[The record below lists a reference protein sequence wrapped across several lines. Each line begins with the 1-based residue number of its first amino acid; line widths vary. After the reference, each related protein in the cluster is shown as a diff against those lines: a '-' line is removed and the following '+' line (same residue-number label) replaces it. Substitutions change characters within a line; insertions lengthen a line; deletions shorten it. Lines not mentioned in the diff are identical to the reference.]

1 MRCAMKKNKKIM
13 RLSLMAL
20 IGVGLTLP
28 NFGCQGEAKGKPE
41 PVVTKKIVSTAGPK
55 THVPAAK
62 GPLATKAKP
71 AAQVPPEQE
80 PSKLA
85 RLPYDPTGKINP
97 FTPLFKE
104 EPKPKADKSQKPK
117 KPERPR
123 TPLERLDLGQLQLTA
138 VVFSEVRPRAMVEE
152 DNGKG
157 YVLGIGTPIGLERG
171 QVTAIKRDRIVI
183 EHLKTDDFGNTAPR
197 RRELKLQK
205 PVGD

>member
-1 MRCAMKKNKKIM
+1 MCCEMKKNKNII

-28 NFGCQGEAKGKPE
+28 NFGCQGDAKGKPE
-41 PVVTKKIVSTAGPK
+41 PVVTKKIVSPAGPK
-55 THVPAAK
+55 RKVPAAK
-62 GPLATKAKP
+62 GAP
-71 AAQVPPEQE
+71 AAKATPDAQAPPEQQS
-80 PSKLA
+80 SKLA

-97 FTPLFKE
+97 FAPLFKE
-104 EPKPKADKSQKPK
+104 EPKPKADISQKPK

-138 VVFSEVRPRAMVEE
+138 VVFSDVRPRAMVEE

-157 YVLGIGTPIGLERG
+157 YVVGIGTPIGLERG

-183 EHLKTDDFGNTAPR
+183 EHLKADDFGNTAPLQ
-197 RRELKLQK
+197 RELKLQK

>member
-1 MRCAMKKNKKIM
+1 MKKEKNIM
-13 RLSLMAL
+13 RLSYIAL
-20 IGVGLTLP
+20 IGVGLTFL

-41 PVVTKKIVSTAGPK
+41 PIVTKKIVSTIGPE
-55 THVPAAK
+55 TRGPSAK
-62 GPLATKAKP
+62 APLATKAKP
-71 AAQVPPEQE
+71 AEKVAPEKQ
-80 PSKLA
+80 PAKLA
-85 RLPYDPTGKINP
+85 RLPYDPTGKLDP

-104 EPKPKADKSQKPK
+104 EAKPKADKSQKPK

-138 VVFSEVRPRAMVEE
+138 VVFSEIRPRAMVEE

-157 YVLGIGTPIGLERG
+157 YVVGIGTPIGLERG
-171 QVTAIKRDRIVI
+171 QVSAIKRDRIVI
-183 EHLKTDDFGNTAPR
+183 EHLQTDDFGNTAPR